1 MRDVAMRYG
10 ISWANLTN
18 AQSRWQALRRVTMVS
33 SMAAR
38 AARATLRALPNII
51 SSSRLLLAAGFA
63 VVTDADRRLGLV
75 GLAAFTD
82 FLDGWIARRAE
93 WTTKWG
99 ALLDPI
105 ADRVF
110 ALAAVVTFVVMGEL
124 SIVGALVMI
133 SRDIMTAIGFFVAR
147 IIPWLRPVEFKARL
161 LGKIVTFLQFVTFVA
176 LLRFPAAVTV
186 CLWLVG
192 IASLFSVID
201 YTLALWRARAR

>member
-1 MRDVAMRYG
+1 
-10 ISWANLTN
+10 
-18 AQSRWQALRRVTMVS
+18 
-33 SMAAR
+33 MAAR
-38 AARATLRALPNII
+38 AARATLRALPNIL

-124 SIVGALVMI
+124 SIAGALVMI

-147 IIPWLRPVEFKARL
+147 IIPWLRPVEFKARP

-176 LLRFPAAVTV
+176 LLRYLAGVTV

-192 IASLFSVID
+192 IASLLSVVD